1 MPGCR
6 CIYFHA
12 VNNLQDAHEQIGTAV
27 STVLKASHLF
37 LIFLGSSERGL
48 IGHSSSIQPNL
59 MLEVREIQGRPAKT
73 TSHAFDNENHS
84 NLD

>member
-1 MPGCR
+1 MY
-6 CIYFHA
+6 IYFHA
-12 VNNLQDAHEQIGTAV
+12 VNRLQDAHEQIGTVV
-27 STVLKASHLF
+27 STVLKASHLL

-84 NLD
+84 SLD